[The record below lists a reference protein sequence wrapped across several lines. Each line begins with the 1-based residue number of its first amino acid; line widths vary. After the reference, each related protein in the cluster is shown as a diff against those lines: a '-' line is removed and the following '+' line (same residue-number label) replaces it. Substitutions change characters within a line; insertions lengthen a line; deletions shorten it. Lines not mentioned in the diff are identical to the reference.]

1 MFLTEFRPA
10 FPNIKI
16 PTRDASTPKAQ
27 ALEKK
32 GAEVIQWN
40 PTDERCLQEA
50 FEGADVIVDILNSQL
65 PKEERMRIT
74 KYALEGGPK
83 VYFLSEFGM

>member
-1 MFLTEFRPA
+1 M
-10 FPNIKI
+10 
-16 PTRDASTPKAQ
+16 
-27 ALEKK
+27 
-32 GAEVIQWN
+32 IQWN

-65 PKEERMRIT
+65 PKEERIGIT
-74 KYALEGGPK
+74 KYALESGPK

>member
-1 MFLTEFRPA
+1 M
-10 FPNIKI
+10 
-16 PTRDASTPKAQ
+16 
-27 ALEKK
+27 
-32 GAEVIQWN
+32 IQWN

-65 PKEERMRIT
+65 PKEERTGIT
-74 KYALEGGPK
+74 KYALESGPK